1 MTDSYKCLCN
11 LYFSHDE
18 MKRHYKSCSKFQ
30 EEFRDLDFKFSKA
43 IENFV
48 NKFDSSDNDARI
60 NGLLLIKFF
69 LKRYVNLIAKKIV
82 NENGFLLNRAKN
94 NISSNINNSDTLDI
108 QKFKSF
114 GVLNKIQELDVP
126 EKNKQRNNSI
136 YENKKENINSKDNTF
151 NLIEKYCNEVLEK
164 DSKLDEELL
173 TVMSYTISNLTYRK
187 CFICVSGND
196 SILGLKKS
204 DDDDHKVYCFPSK
217 NKSVYFLV
225 ILC

>member
-30 EEFRDLDFKFSKA
+30 EEFRELDFKFSKA

-114 GVLNKIQELDVP
+114 GVLPYLLI
-126 EKNKQRNNSI
+126 
-136 YENKKENINSKDNTF
+136 F
-151 NLIEKYCNEVLEK
+151 NY
-164 DSKLDEELL
+164 
-173 TVMSYTISNLTYRK
+173 
-187 CFICVSGND
+187 
-196 SILGLKKS
+196 
-204 DDDDHKVYCFPSK
+204 
-217 NKSVYFLV
+217 
-225 ILC
+225 

>member
-1 MTDSYKCLCN
+1 M
-11 LYFSHDE
+11 
-18 MKRHYKSCSKFQ
+18 
-30 EEFRDLDFKFSKA
+30 
-43 IENFV
+43 
-48 NKFDSSDNDARI
+48 
-60 NGLLLIKFF
+60 IKFF

-82 NENGFLLNRAKN
+82 FLLNRAKN
-94 NISSNINNSDTLDI
+94 NISSNINNYDTLDI

-114 GVLNKIQELDVP
+114 GVLNTTQKLVP
-126 EKNKQRNNSI
+126 EKNNSI

-204 DDDDHKVYCFPSK
+204 NDDDHKVYCFPSK